1 MEETVMNNCLVCK
14 GVCKNYS
21 KKEIL
26 KGVDLVIEPGKI
38 YGLIGRNGV
47 GKTTLLSIMTAQ
59 NTLNAGTVEYNGES
73 VWENRKALSDI
84 CFSREISQTTIFGP
98 NTMKV
103 KEYLRIASYYYPN
116 WDKEYAAKLVKEFDI
131 NVKKAMS
138 KLNKGALSLVTIVVG
153 LASGAPITILDEP
166 VAGLDV
172 VMRDKFYDL
181 IIDDYSRTNRTFI
194 ISTHIIEEASKLL
207 EEVIILNNGV
217 VSLKQNT
224 EELIESFK
232 YVSGIEEDVDE
243 AVKGLKVVH
252 TESFGKSKNV
262 CVKLE
267 NGHEIKENGSVTVS
281 PVPLQKIFVYLT
293 SEREV

>member
-1 MEETVMNNCLVCK
+1 MQNLF
-14 GVCKNYS
+14 
-21 KKEIL
+21 KKDVL
-26 KGVDLVIEPGKI
+26 KGVDLTIEAGKI

-59 NTLNAGTVEYNGES
+59 NTLNAGTVEYNGDP
-73 VWENRKALSDI
+73 VWENSNALANI

-98 NTMKV
+98 NTTKV
-103 KEYLRIASYYYPN
+103 REYLRIASYYYPN
-116 WDKEYAAKLVKEFDI
+116 WDKEYAAKLVEEFGI
-131 NVKKAMS
+131 NVKKPMH

-181 IIDDYSRTNRTFI
+181 VIDDYTRTNRTFI
-194 ISTHIIEEASKLL
+194 ISTHIIEEASKPL

-217 VSLKQNT
+217 IECKQNT

-232 YVSGIEEDVDE
+232 YVSGIDTEVDE
-243 AVKGLKVVH
+243 AVSGLKIMH
-252 TESFGKSKNV
+252 TESFGRSKNV
-262 CVKLE
+262 CVRLE
-267 NGHEIKENGSVTVS
+267 NGQKIEENGSVSVSVS

-293 SEREV
+293 SEKEV